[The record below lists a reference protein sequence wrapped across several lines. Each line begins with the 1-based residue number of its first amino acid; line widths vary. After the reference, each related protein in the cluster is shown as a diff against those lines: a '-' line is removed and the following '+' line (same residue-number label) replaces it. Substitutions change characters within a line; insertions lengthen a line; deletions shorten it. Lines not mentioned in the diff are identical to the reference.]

1 MTMVKTQIALATA
14 GYLTQDQLNEEN
26 GTWGYYT
33 KSAFRNFL
41 DECEIPQ
48 VTRDHLNSGVYH
60 NLADLPDD
68 VSNTLLS
75 LAPENGDE
83 GENEQEPEQAPEQN
97 AETNTETTSDTTEDE
112 EETTEDT
119 ETASA
124 ETATEDASKRR
135 GRNRNQ

>member
-1 MTMVKTQIALATA
+1 MTIVKTQVALALA
-14 GYLTQDQLNEEN
+14 GYLTQDQQTQED
-26 GTWGYYT
+26 GVWGYYT
-33 KSAFRNFL
+33 KSAFRLFL
-41 DECEIPQ
+41 DDCEIPQ
-48 VTRDHLNSGVYH
+48 ATRDHLNSGVYH

-68 VSNTLLS
+68 VRNTLLS
-75 LAPENGDE
+75 LASENGE
-83 GENEQEPEQAPEQN
+83 SGESEQEPEQAPEQN

-124 ETATEDASKRR
+124 ETATEDAPKRR

>member
-1 MTMVKTQIALATA
+1 MTIVKTQIALATA
-14 GYLTQDQLNEEN
+14 GYLTQDQFNEEN

-68 VSNTLLS
+68 VRNTLLS
-75 LAPENGDE
+75 LAPEEDGDNGEE
-83 GENEQEPEQAPEQN
+83 GENRQEPEQ
-97 AETNTETTSDTTEDE
+97 

-119 ETASA
+119 EAVSA
-124 ETATEDASKRR
+124 ETATEDAPKRR
-135 GRNRNQ
+135 GRNKNQ